1 MIKAIEHHFNHYLG
15 HEESTGKGGI
25 RVAWEKVCLPK
36 KEWLLGLKRVADWY
50 RDTILKQIWS
60 LFTQSGSMWVACAH
74 RHLIKDKCFWT
85 VKNASDCNWDGK
97 PY

>member
-36 KEWLLGLKRVADWY
+36 KE
-50 RDTILKQIWS
+50 
-60 LFTQSGSMWVACAH
+60 
-74 RHLIKDKCFWT
+74 
-85 VKNASDCNWDGK
+85 
-97 PY
+97 